1 MDNKA
6 RTSHNDEMTNYLCK
20 SISTSKVDV
29 GNYRFPLTISDS
41 FRDKSNNLARPDF
54 RYINAWRSVEDSPM
68 RTILND
74 SRQKIAKLEANLIN
88 WTDWEKEM

>member
-1 MDNKA
+1 MENFRDILEKFNLLNGFQGWIIKL

-68 RTILND
+68 RTILID
-74 SRQKIAKLEANLIN
+74 SR
-88 WTDWEKEM
+88 